1 MKARDLMTSN
11 PEFVTPDDSIDRAA
25 QIMRD
30 VDTGIVPVVDNPSDR
45 RLQGVITDRDI
56 AIRHVA
62 EGHHQSCRVADHMT
76 RDLDTVSPDADG
88 REILRLM
95 EREQI
100 RRVPV
105 VEEGNRLVG
114 IIAQADIVTKLGPSE
129 PEHVEET
136 IEKISEPGHPER

>member
-30 VDTGIVPVVDNPSDR
+30 VDVGIVPVVDNASDR

-62 EGHHQSCRVADHMT
+62 EGHHEQCRVADHMT
-76 RDLDTVSPDADG
+76 RELDTVNPDADG
-88 REILRLM
+88 HEVLRLM
-95 EREQI
+95 EREKI
-100 RRVPV
+100 RR
-105 VEEGNRLVG
+105 
-114 IIAQADIVTKLGPSE
+114 
-129 PEHVEET
+129 
-136 IEKISEPGHPER
+136 